1 MKSSTRKTLSSL
13 AVVTAIAGLMLSGAL
28 QSWAQDGVRFPD
40 IPRDKMTAEQQKFA
54 ASIEK
59 SPRNS
64 HVTNMPYKVYVRSPE
79 YANLSASMSDYLRWG
94 TSLSRQQAELVILLA
109 ARYWSAGYVWR
120 QHYVIAMKEGMDPQ
134 IPAAI
139 AVGKRP
145 EGMKE
150 DDALI
155 YDLITQ
161 LYRDHDVA
169 QSTYDSIVARFGEK
183 GVVDAIALAGYY
195 GITAFATFTAKTPFE
210 PGNEPKLVPLAKP
223 F

>member
-1 MKSSTRKTLSSL
+1 MEKSTRKTFASFSAVNIIASL
-13 AVVTAIAGLMLSGAL
+13 VFLGAV
-28 QSWAQDGVRFPD
+28 QSWAQDKVRFPD
-40 IPRDKMTAEQQKFA
+40 IPRDKMTAEQQQFA
-54 ASIEK
+54 ANIEK
-59 SPRNS
+59 SPRNAR
-64 HVTNMPYKVYVRSPE
+64 VTNMPYKVYVRSPAF
-79 YANLSASMSDYLRWG
+79 ANVSAAMSEYLRWG

-120 QHYVIAMKEGMDPQ
+120 EHYAIAMKEGLDPK

-139 AVGKRP
+139 AAGKRP
-145 EGMKE
+145 DGMKE
-150 DDALI
+150 DDALV

-169 QSTYDSIVARFGEK
+169 QSTYDAVVARFGEK

-210 PGNEPKLVPLAKP
+210 PGSEPKLLPLAKP